1 MIAPGKLTRP
11 FQTTLDKLSSQLW
24 RARYVDDT
32 LGELLRGKA
41 RKIYGRVSTNFAV
54 YRQVGSYNGLPAG
67 HGFYQRMREGF
78 TVSRSYV
85 NVAGADYVLQVTI
98 WNCAEFDDLI

>member
-1 MIAPGKLTRP
+1 VLY
-11 FQTTLDKLSSQLW
+11 L
-24 RARYVDDT
+24 DDT

-41 RKIYGRVSTNFAV
+41 REIYGRIRTNFAV
-54 YRQVGSYNGLPAG
+54 YRQVGSYNGQTAC

-78 TVSRSYV
+78 SVGGSYV
-85 NVAGADYVLQVTI
+85 NVAGTDYVLQVMI